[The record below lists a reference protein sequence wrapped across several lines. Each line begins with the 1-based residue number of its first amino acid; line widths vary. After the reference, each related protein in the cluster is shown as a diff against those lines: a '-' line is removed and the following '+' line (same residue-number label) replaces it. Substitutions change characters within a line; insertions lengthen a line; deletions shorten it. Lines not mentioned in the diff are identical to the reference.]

1 VNAAARELGIEKSD
15 AYRAVS
21 VAGLSD
27 EAKAAAREH
36 GLDDNRTALL
46 EDAAKPSVAIAI
58 SA

>member
-1 VNAAARELGIEKSD
+1 MNAAARELGIQKND

-27 EAKAAAREH
+27 EAKEAAREH

-46 EDAAKPSVAIAI
+46 KAAAKPNVAVAI